1 MSLVEEAGAAVQE
14 VAQARTFETVFPP
27 FDFGGRTAPGHVFEN
42 RPVPLCEF
50 SIEAGVVRDDD
61 HCVGHERGDGCRVDP
76 LSRDHFGRDAGE
88 RGNLRGDGA
97 GRFVERSEDV
107 PEPRDPAVR
116 QVVELDHSK
125 FDDFVLLLVEASRL
139 YIEDDTGF
147 TDLAI
152 GGHERRSRHQAPQ
165 NAVIAGIDQRFG
177 HRC

>member
-1 MSLVEEAGAAVQE
+1 MCSKIGQYRSANFRSKPALCAMTITASATNEETAAASIRCPATISAVM
-14 VAQARTFETVFPP
+14 
-27 FDFGGRTAPGHVFEN
+27 
-42 RPVPLCEF
+42 PV
-50 SIEAGVVRDDD
+50 SAVTSG
-61 HCVGHERGDGCRVDP
+61 
-76 LSRDHFGRDAGE
+76 
-88 RGNLRGDGA
+88 GDGA